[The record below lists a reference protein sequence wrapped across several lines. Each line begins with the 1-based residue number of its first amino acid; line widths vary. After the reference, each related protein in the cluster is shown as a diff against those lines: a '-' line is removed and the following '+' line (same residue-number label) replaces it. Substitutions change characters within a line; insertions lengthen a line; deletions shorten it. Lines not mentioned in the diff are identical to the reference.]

1 MEYTQFIAAIR
12 REGDDCT
19 RAAREAGID
28 AKVPS
33 CGDWTVADL
42 CSHLGR
48 LHRWVADI
56 VDSRPEQFKTSW
68 DKIETPE
75 GDALLDFLGSGYG
88 LMADALESVPP
99 TERVWSWTDDGTAA
113 FWARRQAHELAVH
126 RYDAQLAAGF
136 SEPIDRELAVDG
148 IQEVFDILPFRTS
161 GRTGPGHGETIH
173 LHCTDGEG
181 EWLIR
186 HNPDGVEVTREHA
199 KGDVAARG
207 SASDLLLMLW
217 GRIQPEQ
224 LEVFGNAE
232 LLARF
237 DNARL

>member
-1 MEYTQFIAAIR
+1 MEHSQFIAAIR

-19 RAAREAGID
+19 RAAREAGLD

-42 CSHLGR
+42 CEHLGKI
-48 LHRWVADI
+48 HRWVRD
-56 VDSRPEQFKTSW
+56 VVVHRPEPRSW
-68 DKIETPE
+68 DAVEIPAR
-75 GDALLDFLGSGYG
+75 DALLDFLGAGYEE
-88 LMADALESVPP
+88 MAAALESVPP
-99 TERVWSWTDDGTAA
+99 SEEMWSWTDDHTAG
-113 FWARRQAHELAVH
+113 FWARRQAQELAVH
-126 RYDAQLAAGF
+126 RWDAQLAAGF
-136 SEPIDRELAVDG
+136 TEPIDRELAVDG
-148 IQEVFDILPFRTS
+148 IQEVFDMMPYRTS
-161 GRTGPGHGETIH
+161 GRTASGNGETIH

-186 HNPDGVEVTREHA
+186 HTADGVEVTREHA

-217 GRIQPEQ
+217 GRIPPEQ
-224 LEVFGNAE
+224 LEVFGNVE